1 MYKKPIEILEKY
13 FGYKEFRK
21 GQEEIINSILNKKD
35 VVAIMPTG
43 GGKSLCYQ
51 IPALILDGITIVIS
65 PLISLMKDQVDTL
78 NSMNIKS
85 SYINSSLSDNEIKN
99 ILNGVYNDEYKI
111 IYVAPE
117 RLDNYDFINVV
128 KRTNI
133 SQIAV
138 DEAHCISQWGHDF
151 RKSYTKISNFI
162 CDLEERPIVTSFTAT
177 ASTKVKEDI
186 IKNLKLQDYKEYIT
200 GFNRDNLEINIVKNC
215 SKKEYILNYM
225 EKNKDNSGIVYAA
238 TRKSVEAIYE
248 SLKRRNYS
256 VVKYHG
262 GLNNEER
269 QHYQELFVK
278 DEKNIMIATNAFG
291 MGIDKSNIRW
301 ILHYNMPQSIEN
313 YYQEIGRAGRDGE
326 KSKCTLLFSPQDIQT
341 QKLLIDSG
349 ISNMERKQSQYTKLQ
364 QIIDLVYSNDCYR
377 KSILNYFGE
386 EFENKCD
393 NCSNCLN
400 RGIMVD
406 KSEDAMKVISC
417 IVRMKRSYG
426 INMIVDVLRGS
437 KNKKVISLGFNS
449 LSTYGIMKNYKS
461 EDLKIFINTLISHG
475 YLDMVESVSN
485 NTSFAT
491 IRINN
496 MSKEVIKGNKK
507 VMLYEISSQED
518 EKEVNYLYD
527 KLKEI
532 RFIIAKTNNIAPYM
546 VFSDSTLME
555 MSKKY
560 PTNKEEMLDISGVG
574 EVKFDK
580 YGKIFVE
587 EIIKYT
593 DENNIKISNTNEEN
607 SNLKQ
612 YDEFLYVN
620 SNKEL
625 YERLKE
631 LRAFYAKK
639 ENTIFY
645 KILSKNTLKEISG
658 RYPVSEKEL
667 LDISGIGSVKFKKY
681 GEDIIKIVKE
691 YLEEKNMN
699 PPWQEKKKLNIVIDG
714 DNRKNNEIAL
724 DLLNQGKDLN
734 DVSLEVEVSPATLL
748 TYVNDYIIEGNT
760 LNFDLELSEY
770 YNENEKNKIL
780 KAIDE
785 CKSQSLNLIKKILP
799 SNIKYESIMAVII
812 ENNLNLSNKKKEL
825 C

>member
-85 SYINSSLSDNEIKN
+85 SYINSSLSDNKIKN
-99 ILNGVYNDEYKI
+99 ILNCVYNDEYKI

-117 RLDNYDFINVV
+117 RLDNYDFINVI
-128 KRTNI
+128 KRANI

-162 CDLEERPIVTSFTAT
+162 CDLEERPIVTAFTAT

-186 IKNLKLQDYKEYIT
+186 IKNLKLQNYKEYIT

-215 SKKEYILNYM
+215 NKKEYILSYM

-262 GLNNEER
+262 GLNNEDR

-326 KSKCTLLFSPQDIQT
+326 KSKCMLLFSPQDIQT

-349 ISNMERKQSQYTKLQ
+349 ISNMERKQSQYIKLQ

-437 KNKKVISLGFNS
+437 KNKKVISLGFNG
-449 LSTYGIMKNYKS
+449 LSTYGIMKNYKG

-507 VMLYEISSQED
+507 VMLYEIFSQED
-518 EKEVNYLYD
+518 EKEVNYLYE

-532 RFIIAKTNNIAPYM
+532 RFVVAKKNNIAPYM

-560 PTNKEEMLDISGVG
+560 PINKEEMLGISGVG

-580 YGKIFVE
+580 YGEMFIG

-593 DENNIKISNTNEEN
+593 DENNIKINSTKEEN

-658 RYPVSEKEL
+658 RYPISEKEL

-681 GEDIIKIVKE
+681 GEEIIKVVKE

-699 PPWQEKKKLNIVIDG
+699 PPWKEKKKLSIVIDG
-714 DNRKNNEIAL
+714 ENRKNNEIAL
-724 DLLNQGKDLN
+724 DLLNQGRELN

-748 TYVNDYIIEGNT
+748 TYVNDYIVEGNT
-760 LNFDLELSEY
+760 LNFDLELNEY
-770 YNENEKNKIL
+770 YNENEKDKIL

>member
-51 IPALILDGITIVIS
+51 IPALMLDGITIVIS

-99 ILNGVYNDEYKI
+99 ILNGVYNKEYKI

-117 RLDNYDFINVV
+117 RLDNYEFINTI
-128 KRTNI
+128 KRMNI
-133 SQIAV
+133 SQIAI

-151 RKSYTKISNFI
+151 RKSYTKISHFI
-162 CDLEERPIVTSFTAT
+162 YTLEKRPIITSFTAT

-186 IKNLKLQDYKEYIT
+186 IKNLKLQDYNEYIT
-200 GFNRDNLEINIVKNC
+200 GFNRDNLEIDIVKNC
-215 SKKEYILNYM
+215 NKKEYILNYI

-248 SLKRRNYS
+248 SLKKRNYS

-278 DEKNIMIATNAFG
+278 DDKNIMIATNAFG

-326 KSKCTLLFSPQDIQT
+326 KSRCTLLFSPQDIQT

-349 ISNMERKQSQYTKLQ
+349 ISNMERKQSQYNKLQ

-377 KSILNYFGE
+377 KNILNYFGE
-386 EFENKCD
+386 EFKNKCD

-400 RGIMVD
+400 RGVMVD

-426 INMIVDVLRGS
+426 INMIVDVLKGS
-437 KNKKVISLGFNS
+437 KNKKVINLGFNS

-461 EDLKIFINTLISHG
+461 EELKIFINTLISHG

-485 NTSFAT
+485 NTSFAI

-532 RFIIAKTNNIAPYM
+532 RFIVAKKNNIAPYM

-580 YGKIFVE
+580 YGEMFIE

-593 DENNIKISNTNEEN
+593 NENNIKISGKNEEN
-607 SNLKQ
+607 NNLKQ

-625 YERLKE
+625 YDRLKE

-639 ENTIFY
+639 ENIIFY

-667 LDISGIGSVKFKKY
+667 LDISGIGTVKFKKY
-681 GEDIIKIVKE
+681 GEDIIKVVKE

-699 PPWQEKKKLNIVIDG
+699 PAWQEKKKLNIVIDG

-760 LNFDLELSEY
+760 LNFDLKLSEH
-770 YNENEKNKIL
+770 YNESEKNKIL

-785 CKSQSLNLIKKILP
+785 CKSQNLNLIKKILP
-799 SNIKYESIMAVII
+799 SNIKYESIMSVII

>member
-85 SYINSSLSDNEIKN
+85 SYINSSLSDNKIKN

-117 RLDNYDFINVV
+117 RLDNYDFINVI
-128 KRTNI
+128 KRANI

-162 CDLEERPIVTSFTAT
+162 CDLEERPIVTAFTAT

-186 IKNLKLQDYKEYIT
+186 IKNLKLQNYKEYIT

-215 SKKEYILNYM
+215 NKKEYILSYM

-262 GLNNEER
+262 GLNNEDR

-349 ISNMERKQSQYTKLQ
+349 ISNMERKQSQYIKLQ

-400 RGIMVD
+400 RGIMID

-437 KNKKVISLGFNS
+437 KNKKVISLGFNG

-507 VMLYEISSQED
+507 VMLYEIFSQED
-518 EKEVNYLYD
+518 EKEVNYLYE

-532 RFIIAKTNNIAPYM
+532 RFVVAKKNNIAPYM

-560 PTNKEEMLDISGVG
+560 PINKEEMLGISGVG

-580 YGKIFVE
+580 YGEMFIG

-593 DENNIKISNTNEEN
+593 DENNIKINSTKEEN

-658 RYPVSEKEL
+658 RYPISEKEL

-681 GEDIIKIVKE
+681 GEEIIKVVKE

-699 PPWQEKKKLNIVIDG
+699 PPWKEKKKLSIVIDG
-714 DNRKNNEIAL
+714 ENRKNNEIAL
-724 DLLNQGKDLN
+724 DLLNQGRELN

-748 TYVNDYIIEGNT
+748 TYVNDYIVEGNT
-760 LNFDLELSEY
+760 LNFDLELNEY
-770 YNENEKNKIL
+770 YNENEKDKIL
-780 KAIDE
+780 KSIDE

>member
-21 GQEEIINSILNKKD
+21 GQEEIINSILSKKD
-35 VVAIMPTG
+35 VLAIMPTG

-51 IPALILDGITIVIS
+51 IPALMLDGITIVIS

-85 SYINSSLSDNEIKN
+85 SYINSSLSDNTITT
-99 ILNGVYNDEYKI
+99 ILNGIYNNEYKI
-111 IYVAPE
+111 VYVAPE
-117 RLDNYDFINVV
+117 RLDNYDFINIIKNV
-128 KRTNI
+128 NI

-151 RKSYTKISNFI
+151 RKSYTKIFDFI
-162 CDLEERPIVTSFTAT
+162 CSLEKRPVVTAFTAT

-186 IKNLKLQDYKEYIT
+186 INNLRLQNYNEYST
-200 GFNRDNLEINIVKNC
+200 GFNRDNLQIDIIKNC
-215 SKKEYILNYM
+215 NKKEYILNYI
-225 EKNKDNSGIVYAA
+225 EQNKHDSGIIYAA

-262 GLNNEER
+262 GLSNEER
-269 QHYQELFVK
+269 KQYQELFVN
-278 DEKNIMIATNAFG
+278 DEKSIMIATNAFG

-326 KSKCTLLFSPQDIQT
+326 KSKCIMLFSQQDIQT

-349 ISNMERKQSQYTKLQ
+349 ITNMERKQSQYFKLQ

-377 KSILNYFGE
+377 KNILNYFGE
-386 EFENKCD
+386 AFENKCD

-400 RGIMVD
+400 RGNIVD
-406 KSEDAMKVISC
+406 RSEDAMKVISC
-417 IVRMKRSYG
+417 IIRMKRSYG

-437 KNKKVISLGFNS
+437 KNKKVTNLGFNT

-461 EDLKIFINTLISHG
+461 EDLKIFINTLISQG
-475 YLDMVESVSN
+475 YLDMIESISN
-485 NTSFAT
+485 NNSFST

-507 VMLYEISSQED
+507 VMLYEITAEENYKQ
-518 EKEVNYLYD
+518 VNYLYE
-527 KLKEI
+527 KLKDI
-532 RFIIAKTNNIAPYM
+532 RFIVAKENNIAPYM

-560 PTNKEEMLDISGVG
+560 PRNKTEMLSISGVG
-574 EVKFDK
+574 EVKFEK
-580 YGKIFVE
+580 YGEIFIE
-587 EIIKYT
+587 EIIKYINENNIIVNDLN
-593 DENNIKISNTNEEN
+593 DENN
-607 SNLKQ
+607 NLKQ

-625 YERLKE
+625 YDRLKE

-658 RYPVSEKEL
+658 RYPINKEEL
-667 LDISGIGSVKFKKY
+667 LDITGIGSVKFNKY
-681 GEDIIKIVKE
+681 GEDIIKVVKE

-699 PPWQEKKKLNIVIDG
+699 PRWREKKKLKIVIDG
-714 DNRKNNEIAL
+714 DSRKNSEVAL
-724 DLLNQGKDLN
+724 DLLNQGKELDE
-734 DVSLEVEVSPATLL
+734 VSLEVEVSHATLL
-748 TYVNDYIIEGNT
+748 TYINEYILSGNI

-770 YNENEKNKIL
+770 YSENEKNKIL
-780 KAIDE
+780 RAMEE
-785 CKSQSLNLIKKILP
+785 CKSQNLNLIKKILP
-799 SNIKYESIMAVII
+799 PNIKYESIMSVII
-812 ENNLNLSNKKKEL
+812 ENNLNLIDKKKEL

>member
-13 FGYKEFRK
+13 FGYKKFRR
-21 GQEEIINSILNKKD
+21 GQEDIINSILSKKD
-35 VVAIMPTG
+35 VIAIMPTG

-51 IPALILDGITIVIS
+51 IPALMLDGITVVIS

-85 SYINSSLSDNEIKN
+85 SYINSSLSDSKIKE
-99 ILNGVYNDEYKI
+99 ILNGVYNNEYKI

-117 RLDNYDFINVV
+117 RLDNYEFINSI
-128 KRTNI
+128 KKTNI

-151 RKSYTKISNFI
+151 RKSYTKIYDFI
-162 CDLEERPIVTSFTAT
+162 YNLEKRPIVTAFTAT

-186 IKNLKLQDYKEYIT
+186 IKNLRLYDYKEYTT
-200 GFNRDNLEINIVKNC
+200 GFNRDNLEIDIVKNC
-215 SKKEYILNYM
+215 NKKEYILNYI
-225 EKNKDNSGIVYAA
+225 EKNKENSGIVYAA

-248 SLKRRNYS
+248 SLKKRNYS
-256 VVKYHG
+256 VAKYHG
-262 GLNNEER
+262 GLSNEER
-269 QHYQELFVK
+269 QHYQELFVN
-278 DEKNIMIATNAFG
+278 DEKNVMIVTNAFG

-349 ISNMERKQSQYTKLQ
+349 ISNMERKQSQYIKLQ

-377 KSILNYFGE
+377 KNILNYFGE

-417 IVRMKRSYG
+417 IIRMKRSYG
-426 INMIVDVLRGS
+426 INMIVDVLRES
-437 KNKKVISLGFNS
+437 KNKKVMNLGFNT

-475 YLDMVESVSN
+475 YLDMVESVSGN
-485 NTSFAT
+485 NSFAT

-507 VMLYEISSQED
+507 VMLYEITSQED

-532 RFIIAKTNNIAPYM
+532 RVIVAKENNIAPYM

-560 PTNKEEMLDISGVG
+560 PSNKDEMLLISGVG

-580 YGKIFVE
+580 YGEKFIE
-587 EIIKYT
+587 EIKIYMNENNVEISQID
-593 DENNIKISNTNEEN
+593 DEND
-607 SNLKQ
+607 NLKQ

-625 YERLKE
+625 YDRLKE

-658 RYPVSEKEL
+658 RYPVNEKEL
-667 LDISGIGSVKFKKY
+667 LDISGIGAVKYNKY
-681 GEDIIKIVKE
+681 GEAIIKVVKE
-691 YLEEKNMN
+691 YLDEKNMN
-699 PPWQEKKKLNIVIDG
+699 PKWQEKNKLKIVIDG

-734 DVSLEVEVSPATLL
+734 DVSLDVEVSQATLL
-748 TYVNDYIIEGNT
+748 TYVNDYILEGNI
-760 LNFDLELSEY
+760 LNFDLELNEY
-770 YNENEKNKIL
+770 YNDNEKKLIL

-785 CKSQSLNLIKKILP
+785 CKSQNLNLIKKILP
-799 SNIKYESIMAVII
+799 PSIKYESIMAVII
-812 ENNLNLSNKKKEL
+812 ENNLNLSDEKKEL

>member
-1 MYKKPIEILEKY
+1 MYKKTIEILEKY

-85 SYINSSLSDNEIKN
+85 TYINSSLSDNAIKN
-99 ILNGVYNDEYKI
+99 ILNDICNDEYKI
-111 IYVAPE
+111 IYIAPE
-117 RLDNYDFINVV
+117 RLDNYDFLNVI

-151 RKSYTKISNFI
+151 RKSYTKIAHFI
-162 CDLEERPIVTSFTAT
+162 YDLEKRPIVTAFTAT

-186 IKNLKLQDYKEYIT
+186 IKNLNLQDYKEYIT

-215 SKKEYILNYM
+215 SKREYILNYI
-225 EKNKDNSGIVYAA
+225 EKNKDDSGIVYAA

-248 SLKRRNYS
+248 SLKKRNYS
-256 VVKYHG
+256 VAKYHG

-269 QHYQELFVK
+269 QQHQELFVK

-301 ILHYNMPQSIEN
+301 ILHYNMPQSVEN

-349 ISNMERKQSQYTKLQ
+349 IPNMERKQSHYTKLQ

-417 IVRMKRSYG
+417 IIRMKRSYG

-437 KNKKVISLGFNS
+437 KNKKVINLGFNS

-496 MSKEVIKGNKK
+496 MSKDVIKGNKK

-518 EKEVNYLYD
+518 EKEINYLYD
-527 KLKEI
+527 KLKDI
-532 RFIIAKTNNIAPYM
+532 RFIMAKTNNIAPYM

-560 PTNKEEMLDISGVG
+560 PINKEEMLNISGVG

-580 YGKIFVE
+580 YGEMFIE

-625 YERLKE
+625 YNRLKE

-681 GEDIIKIVKE
+681 GEEIIKVVKE

-699 PPWQEKKKLNIVIDG
+699 PVWQEKKKLHLVIDG

-748 TYVNDYIIEGNT
+748 TYVNDYIIEGNS
-760 LNFDLELSEY
+760 LNFDLELCEY

-799 SNIKYESIMAVII
+799 SSIKYESIMAVII

>member
-1 MYKKPIEILEKY
+1 MYKKTIEILEKY

-21 GQEEIINSILNKKD
+21 GQKEIINSILNKKD

-78 NSMNIKS
+78 NSMNINS
-85 SYINSSLSDNEIKN
+85 TYINSSLSDNTIKN
-99 ILNGVYNDEYKI
+99 ILNGICNEEYKI

-117 RLDNYDFINVV
+117 RLDNYDFLNVI

-151 RKSYTKISNFI
+151 RKSYTKISHFI
-162 CDLEERPIVTSFTAT
+162 CDLEQRPIVTAFTAT

-186 IKNLKLQDYKEYIT
+186 IKNLNLQDYKEYIT

-215 SKKEYILNYM
+215 NKREYILNYI

-238 TRKSVEAIYE
+238 TRKSVDAIYE

-269 QHYQELFVK
+269 QHNQELFVK

-301 ILHYNMPQSIEN
+301 ILHYNMPQSVEN

-349 ISNMERKQSQYTKLQ
+349 IPNMERKQNHYTKLQ

-417 IVRMKRSYG
+417 IIRMKRSYG

-437 KNKKVISLGFNS
+437 KNKKVINLGFNS

-491 IRINN
+491 IRMNN
-496 MSKEVIKGNKK
+496 MSKDVIKGNKK
-507 VMLYEISSQED
+507 VMLYEISSQEE
-518 EKEVNYLYD
+518 EKEVNHLYD
-527 KLKEI
+527 KLKDI
-532 RFIIAKTNNIAPYM
+532 RFIMAKTNNIAPYM

-560 PTNKEEMLDISGVG
+560 PINKEEMLDISGVG

-580 YGKIFVE
+580 YGEMFIE

-593 DENNIKISNTNEEN
+593 DENNIKISKTNEEN
-607 SNLKQ
+607 GNLKQ

-620 SNKEL
+620 SNTEL
-625 YERLKE
+625 YNRLKE

-681 GEDIIKIVKE
+681 GEEIIKVVKE

-699 PPWQEKKKLNIVIDG
+699 PVWQEKKKLHIVIDG

-748 TYVNDYIIEGNT
+748 TYVNDYIVEGNS
-760 LNFDLELSEY
+760 LNFDLELCEY

-799 SNIKYESIMAVII
+799 SSIKYESIMAVII

>member
-85 SYINSSLSDNEIKN
+85 SYINSSLSDNKIKN

-117 RLDNYDFINVV
+117 RLDNYDFINVI
-128 KRTNI
+128 KRANI

-162 CDLEERPIVTSFTAT
+162 CDLEERPIVTAFTAT

-186 IKNLKLQDYKEYIT
+186 IKNLKLQNYKEYIT

-215 SKKEYILNYM
+215 NKKEYILSYM

-262 GLNNEER
+262 GLNNEDR

-326 KSKCTLLFSPQDIQT
+326 KSKCMLLFSPQDIQT

-349 ISNMERKQSQYTKLQ
+349 ISNMERKQSQYIKLQ

-437 KNKKVISLGFNS
+437 KNKKVISLGFNG
-449 LSTYGIMKNYKS
+449 LSTYGIMKNYKG

-507 VMLYEISSQED
+507 VMLYEIFSQED
-518 EKEVNYLYD
+518 EKEVNYLYE

-532 RFIIAKTNNIAPYM
+532 RFVVAKKNNIAPYM

-560 PTNKEEMLDISGVG
+560 PINKEEMLGISGVG

-580 YGKIFVE
+580 YGEMFIG

-593 DENNIKISNTNEEN
+593 DENNIKINSTKEEN

-658 RYPVSEKEL
+658 RYPISEKEL

-681 GEDIIKIVKE
+681 GEEIIKVVKE

-699 PPWQEKKKLNIVIDG
+699 PPWKEKKKLSIVIDG
-714 DNRKNNEIAL
+714 ENRKNNEIAL
-724 DLLNQGKDLN
+724 DLLNQGRELN

-748 TYVNDYIIEGNT
+748 TYVNDYIVEGNT
-760 LNFDLELSEY
+760 LNFDLELNEY
-770 YNENEKNKIL
+770 YNENEKDKIL

>member
-1 MYKKPIEILEKY
+1 MNKKPIEILEKY
-13 FGYKEFRK
+13 FGYKEFRP

-35 VVAIMPTG
+35 IVAIMPTG

-51 IPALILDGITIVIS
+51 IPALILEGITIVVS
-65 PLISLMKDQVDTL
+65 PLISLMKDQVDAL

-85 SYINSSLSDNEIKN
+85 TYINSSLSDNEINEKINNICKN
-99 ILNGVYNDEYKI
+99 RYEI

-117 RLDNYDFINVV
+117 RLDNYDFINLM
-128 KRTNI
+128 KRINI

-151 RKSYTKISNFI
+151 RRSYTKISDFI
-162 CDLEERPIVTSFTAT
+162 FNLKERPIITCFTAT

-186 IKNLKLQDYKEYIT
+186 IRNLGLYDYDSYTT
-200 GFNRDNLEINIVKNC
+200 GFNRENLEINIVKNC
-215 SKKEYILNYM
+215 NKKEYLLDYV
-225 EKNKDNSGIVYAA
+225 EKNKDDSGIIYAA
-238 TRKSVEAIYE
+238 TRKSVEAIHE
-248 SLKRRNYS
+248 SLERRGYS
-256 VVKYHG
+256 VAKYHG
-262 GLNNEER
+262 GLSSEER
-269 QHYQELFVK
+269 GNHQELFVN

-301 ILHYNMPQSIEN
+301 IIHYNMPQSIEN

-349 ISNMERKQSQYTKLQ
+349 ISNMNRKQSQYDKLQ
-364 QIIDLVYSNDCYR
+364 QMIDLVYSNDCYR
-377 KSILNYFGE
+377 KNILNYFGE
-386 EFENKCD
+386 EYKDKCD

-400 RGIMVD
+400 RGNIVD
-406 KSEDAMKVISC
+406 KTEDAMKVISC
-417 IVRMKRSYG
+417 ILRMKKSYG

-437 KNKKVISLGFNS
+437 KNKKVLNLGFNN
-449 LSTYGIMKNYKS
+449 LSTYGIMDNYKS

-475 YLDMVESVSN
+475 YLEMVESVSGN
-485 NTSFAT
+485 NSFAT
-491 IRINN
+491 IRVNN
-496 MSKEVIKGNKK
+496 ASKDIIKGNKK
-507 VMLYEISSQED
+507 VMLYEIILEDD
-518 EKEVNYLYD
+518 EKQVNSLYN

-532 RFIIAKTNNIAPYM
+532 RFITAKENNIAPYM

-560 PTNKEEMLDISGVG
+560 PKNKEEMLTISGVG

-580 YGKIFVE
+580 YGKYFIE
-587 EIIKYT
+587 EIKKYI
-593 DENNIKISNTNEEN
+593 DENNVTIKNKNDEN
-607 SNLKQ
+607 DNIKQ
-612 YDEFLYVN
+612 YDEFLYIT

-625 YERLKE
+625 YDRLKE

-658 RYPVSEKEL
+658 RYPTNEKEL
-667 LDISGIGSVKFKKY
+667 LDISGIGSVKFNKY
-681 GEDIIKIVKE
+681 GDDIIRLVKE
-691 YLEEKNMN
+691 YLEENNIKHK
-699 PPWQEKKKLNIVIDG
+699 WQEKKKLKIVIDG
-714 DNRKNNEIAL
+714 ENRKNNEIAL
-724 DLLNQGKDLN
+724 DLLNQGKSLN

-748 TYVNDYIIEGNT
+748 TYINDYILEGNT
-760 LNFDLELSEY
+760 LNFDIDLNDYYIESE
-770 YNENEKNKIL
+770 KDIIL
-780 KAIDE
+780 KAINE
-785 CKSQSLNLIKKILP
+785 CKSNNLNLIKKILP
-799 SNIKYESIMAVII
+799 PSFKYESIMAVII

>member
-85 SYINSSLSDNEIKN
+85 SYINSSLSDNKIKN

-117 RLDNYDFINVV
+117 RLDNYDFINVI
-128 KRTNI
+128 KRANI

-162 CDLEERPIVTSFTAT
+162 CDLEERPIVTAFTAT

-186 IKNLKLQDYKEYIT
+186 IKNLKLQNYKEYIT

-215 SKKEYILNYM
+215 NKKEYILSYM

-262 GLNNEER
+262 GLNNEDR

-349 ISNMERKQSQYTKLQ
+349 ISNMERKQSQYIKLQ

-437 KNKKVISLGFNS
+437 KNKKVISLGFNG

-507 VMLYEISSQED
+507 VMLYEIFSQED
-518 EKEVNYLYD
+518 EKEVNYLYE

-532 RFIIAKTNNIAPYM
+532 RFVVAKKNNIAPYM

-560 PTNKEEMLDISGVG
+560 PINKEEMLGISGVG

-580 YGKIFVE
+580 YGEMFIG

-593 DENNIKISNTNEEN
+593 DENNIKINSTKEEN

-658 RYPVSEKEL
+658 RYPISEKEL

-681 GEDIIKIVKE
+681 GEEIIRVVKE

-699 PPWQEKKKLNIVIDG
+699 PPWKEKKKLSIVIDG
-714 DNRKNNEIAL
+714 ENRKNNEIAL
-724 DLLNQGKDLN
+724 DLLNQGRELN

-748 TYVNDYIIEGNT
+748 TYVNDYIVEGNT
-760 LNFDLELSEY
+760 LNFDLELNEY
-770 YNENEKNKIL
+770 YNENEKDKIL

>member
-21 GQEEIINSILNKKD
+21 GQEDIINSILNKKD
-35 VVAIMPTG
+35 IIAIMPTG

-78 NSMNIKS
+78 NSINIKS
-85 SYINSSLSDNEIKN
+85 TYINSSLSDNEIKD
-99 ILNGVYNDEYKI
+99 ILTGINNKEYKI
-111 IYVAPE
+111 IYIAPE
-117 RLDNYDFINVV
+117 RLDNYEFISSIRNVH
-128 KRTNI
+128 I

-151 RKSYTKISNFI
+151 RKSYTQISNFI
-162 CDLEERPIVTSFTAT
+162 YQLEERPIITAFTAT
-177 ASTKVKEDI
+177 ASIKVKEDI
-186 IKNLKLQDYKEYIT
+186 IRNLRLQNYNEYTT
-200 GFNRDNLEINIVKNC
+200 GFDRDNLEINIIKNC
-215 SKKEYILNYM
+215 NKKEYLLNYV
-225 EKNKDNSGIVYAA
+225 EKNKNNSGIIYAN

-256 VVKYHG
+256 VAKYHG
-262 GLNNEER
+262 GMSNEER
-269 QHYQELFVK
+269 KDNQEAFVK

-301 ILHYNMPQSIEN
+301 VLHYNMPQSIEN

-349 ISNMERKQSQYTKLQ
+349 VSNIERKQSQYTKLQ
-364 QIIDLVYSNDCYR
+364 QMIDLIYSNDCYR

-386 EFENKCD
+386 IFEEKCE

-400 RGIMVD
+400 RGTMVD

-417 IVRMKRSYG
+417 VIRMKRSYG
-426 INMIVDVLRGS
+426 INMIVDVLRES
-437 KNKKVISLGFNS
+437 KNKKVISLGFNN

-475 YLDMVESVSN
+475 YLDMVESVSGN
-485 NTSFAT
+485 NSFAT

-496 MSKEVIKGNKK
+496 MSKEIIKGNKK
-507 VMLYEISSQED
+507 VMLYEITSE
-518 EKEVNYLYD
+518 ENENEYNELYD
-527 KLKEI
+527 KLKEV
-532 RFIIAKTNNIAPYM
+532 RFVIAKEHNIAPYM
-546 VFSDSTLME
+546 VFPDSTLME

-560 PTNKEEMLDISGVG
+560 PKDRNEMLLISGIG
-574 EVKFDK
+574 EIKFDK
-580 YGKIFVE
+580 YGEKFIEV
-587 EIIKYT
+587 IRNYIN
-593 DENNIKISNTNEEN
+593 ENNIETNHTNDEDDN
-607 SNLKQ
+607 IKQ
-612 YDEFLYVN
+612 YDEFLFIN

-631 LRAFYAKK
+631 LRDFYAKK

-658 RYPVSEKEL
+658 RYPTEKKEL
-667 LDISGIGSVKFKKY
+667 LDISGIGNVKYDKY
-681 GEDIIKIVKE
+681 GEPIIKVVKE
-691 YLEEKNMN
+691 YLEENNLNPTWKEKN
-699 PPWQEKKKLNIVIDG
+699 KLKIVIDG
-714 DNRKNNEIAL
+714 ENRKNNEIAL
-724 DLLNQGKDLN
+724 DLLNEGKDLN
-734 DVSLEVEVSPATLL
+734 DVSLEIEVSQATLL
-748 TYVNDYIIEGNT
+748 TYINDYILEGNT
-760 LNFDLELSEY
+760 LNFDINLSEY
-770 YNENEKNKIL
+770 YNDNERNMIL
-780 KAIDE
+780 NAIE
-785 CKSQSLNLIKKILP
+785 KCKSQNLNLIKKVVSP
-799 SNIKYESIMAVII
+799 NIKYESIMAVII
-812 ENNLNLSNKKKEL
+812 ENNLNLSDKKKEL

>member
-85 SYINSSLSDNEIKN
+85 SYINSSLSDNKIKN

-117 RLDNYDFINVV
+117 RLDNYDFINVI
-128 KRTNI
+128 KRANI

-162 CDLEERPIVTSFTAT
+162 CDLEERPIVTAFTAT

-186 IKNLKLQDYKEYIT
+186 IKNLKLQNYKEYIT

-215 SKKEYILNYM
+215 NKKEYILSYM

-262 GLNNEER
+262 GLNNEDR

-326 KSKCTLLFSPQDIQT
+326 KSKCMLLFSPQDIQT

-349 ISNMERKQSQYTKLQ
+349 ISNMERKQSQYIKLQ

-437 KNKKVISLGFNS
+437 KNKKVISLGFNG

-507 VMLYEISSQED
+507 VMLYEIFSQED
-518 EKEVNYLYD
+518 EKEVNYLYE

-532 RFIIAKTNNIAPYM
+532 RFIVAKKNNIAPYM

-560 PTNKEEMLDISGVG
+560 PINKEEMLGISGVG

-580 YGKIFVE
+580 YGEMFIG

-593 DENNIKISNTNEEN
+593 DENNIKINSTKEEN

-658 RYPVSEKEL
+658 RYPISEKEL

-681 GEDIIKIVKE
+681 GEEIIKVVKE

-699 PPWQEKKKLNIVIDG
+699 PPWKEKKKLSIVIDG
-714 DNRKNNEIAL
+714 ENRKNNEIAL
-724 DLLNQGKDLN
+724 DLLNQGRELN

-748 TYVNDYIIEGNT
+748 TYVNDYIVEGNT
-760 LNFDLELSEY
+760 LNFDLELNEY
-770 YNENEKNKIL
+770 YNENEKDKIL

>member
-1 MYKKPIEILEKY
+1 MYKKTIEILEKY

-85 SYINSSLSDNEIKN
+85 IYINSSLSDNAIKN
-99 ILNGVYNDEYKI
+99 ILNDICNEEYKI
-111 IYVAPE
+111 IYIAPE
-117 RLDNYDFINVV
+117 RLDNYDFLNVI

-151 RKSYTKISNFI
+151 RKSYTKIAHFI
-162 CDLEERPIVTSFTAT
+162 YDLEKRPIVTAFTAT

-186 IKNLKLQDYKEYIT
+186 IKNLNLQDYKEYIT

-215 SKKEYILNYM
+215 SKREYILNYI
-225 EKNKDNSGIVYAA
+225 EKNKDDSGIVYAA

-248 SLKRRNYS
+248 SLKKRNYS
-256 VVKYHG
+256 VAKYHG

-269 QHYQELFVK
+269 QQHQELFVK

-301 ILHYNMPQSIEN
+301 ILHYNMPQSVEN

-349 ISNMERKQSQYTKLQ
+349 IPNMERKQSHYTKLQ

-417 IVRMKRSYG
+417 IIRMKRSYG

-437 KNKKVISLGFNS
+437 KNKKVINLGFNS

-518 EKEVNYLYD
+518 EKEINYLYD
-527 KLKEI
+527 KLKDI
-532 RFIIAKTNNIAPYM
+532 RFIMAKTNNIAPYM

-560 PTNKEEMLDISGVG
+560 PINKEEMLDISGVG

-580 YGKIFVE
+580 YGEMFIE

-593 DENNIKISNTNEEN
+593 DENNIKISKTNEEN
-607 SNLKQ
+607 CNLKQ

-620 SNKEL
+620 SNTEL
-625 YERLKE
+625 YNRLKE
-631 LRAFYAKK
+631 LRAFYAQK

-658 RYPVSEKEL
+658 RYPVCEKEL

-681 GEDIIKIVKE
+681 GEEIIKVVKE

-699 PPWQEKKKLNIVIDG
+699 PVWQEKKKLHIVIDG

-748 TYVNDYIIEGNT
+748 TYVNDYIIEGKSI
-760 LNFDLELSEY
+760 NFDLELCEY

-799 SNIKYESIMAVII
+799 SSIKYESIMAVII

>member
-85 SYINSSLSDNEIKN
+85 SYINSSLSDNKIKN

-117 RLDNYDFINVV
+117 RLDNYDFINVI
-128 KRTNI
+128 KRANI

-162 CDLEERPIVTSFTAT
+162 CDLEERPIVTAFTAT

-186 IKNLKLQDYKEYIT
+186 IKNLKLQNYKEYIT

-215 SKKEYILNYM
+215 NKKEYILSYM

-262 GLNNEER
+262 GLNNEDR

-349 ISNMERKQSQYTKLQ
+349 ISNMERKQSQYIKLQ

-437 KNKKVISLGFNS
+437 KNKKVISLGFNG

-507 VMLYEISSQED
+507 VMLYEIFSQED
-518 EKEVNYLYD
+518 EKEVNYLYE

-532 RFIIAKTNNIAPYM
+532 RFVVAKKNNIAPYM

-560 PTNKEEMLDISGVG
+560 PINKEEMLGISGVG

-580 YGKIFVE
+580 YGEMFIG

-593 DENNIKISNTNEEN
+593 DENNIKINSTKEEN

-658 RYPVSEKEL
+658 RYPISEKEL

-681 GEDIIKIVKE
+681 GEEIIKVVKE

-699 PPWQEKKKLNIVIDG
+699 PPWKEKKKLSIVIDG
-714 DNRKNNEIAL
+714 ENRKNNEIAL
-724 DLLNQGKDLN
+724 DLLNQGRELN

-748 TYVNDYIIEGNT
+748 TYVNDYIVEGNT
-760 LNFDLELSEY
+760 LNFDLELNEY
-770 YNENEKNKIL
+770 YNENEKDKIL

>member
-78 NSMNIKS
+78 NSINIKS
-85 SYINSSLSDNEIKN
+85 TYINSSLSDNAIKN
-99 ILNGVYNDEYKI
+99 ILNGICNEEYKI

-117 RLDNYDFINVV
+117 RLDNYDFLNVI

-133 SQIAV
+133 SQIAI

-151 RKSYTKISNFI
+151 RKSYTKISHFI
-162 CDLEERPIVTSFTAT
+162 CDLEKRPIVTSFTAT

-186 IKNLKLQDYKEYIT
+186 IKNLNLQDYKEFIT

-215 SKKEYILNYM
+215 NKKEYILNYI

-248 SLKRRNYS
+248 SLKKRNYS

-269 QHYQELFVK
+269 QHYQEQFVK
-278 DEKNIMIATNAFG
+278 DEKNIIIATNAFG

-301 ILHYNMPQSIEN
+301 ILHYNMPQSVEN
-313 YYQEIGRAGRDGE
+313 YYQEIGRAGRDGQ

-349 ISNMERKQSQYTKLQ
+349 IPNMERKQSHYTKLQ

-417 IVRMKRSYG
+417 IIRMKRSYG

-437 KNKKVISLGFNS
+437 KNKKVINLGFNS

-496 MSKEVIKGNKK
+496 MSKDVIKSNEK

-518 EKEVNYLYD
+518 EKEVNHLYD

-546 VFSDSTLME
+546 IFSDSTLME

-560 PTNKEEMLDISGVG
+560 PTTKEEMLDISGVG
-574 EVKFDK
+574 EIKFDK
-580 YGKIFVE
+580 YGEMFIE
-587 EIIKYT
+587 EIKKYT
-593 DENNIKISNTNEEN
+593 DENNIKISKTNEEN

-620 SNKEL
+620 SNTEL
-625 YERLKE
+625 YNRLKE

-681 GEDIIKIVKE
+681 GEDIIKVVKE

-699 PPWQEKKKLNIVIDG
+699 PVWQEK
-714 DNRKNNEIAL
+714 R
-724 DLLNQGKDLN
+724 
-734 DVSLEVEVSPATLL
+734 
-748 TYVNDYIIEGNT
+748 
-760 LNFDLELSEY
+760 
-770 YNENEKNKIL
+770 
-780 KAIDE
+780 
-785 CKSQSLNLIKKILP
+785 NLI
-799 SNIKYESIMAVII
+799 
-812 ENNLNLSNKKKEL
+812 
-825 C
+825 

>member
-85 SYINSSLSDNEIKN
+85 SYINSSLSENKIKN

-117 RLDNYDFINVV
+117 RLDNYDFINVI
-128 KRTNI
+128 KRANI

-186 IKNLKLQDYKEYIT
+186 IKNLKLQNYKEYIT

-215 SKKEYILNYM
+215 NKKEYILSYM

-262 GLNNEER
+262 GLNNEDR

-349 ISNMERKQSQYTKLQ
+349 ISNMERKQSQYIKLQ

-437 KNKKVISLGFNS
+437 KNKKVISLGFNG

-496 MSKEVIKGNKK
+496 ISKEVIKGNKK
-507 VMLYEISSQED
+507 VMLYEIFSQED
-518 EKEVNYLYD
+518 EKEVNYLYE

-532 RFIIAKTNNIAPYM
+532 RFVVAKKNNIAPYM

-560 PTNKEEMLDISGVG
+560 PINKEEMLGISGVG

-580 YGKIFVE
+580 YGEMFIG

-593 DENNIKISNTNEEN
+593 DENNIKINSTKEEN

-658 RYPVSEKEL
+658 RYPISEKEL

-681 GEDIIKIVKE
+681 GEEIIRVVKE

-699 PPWQEKKKLNIVIDG
+699 PPWKEKKKLSIVIDG
-714 DNRKNNEIAL
+714 ENRKNNEIAL
-724 DLLNQGKDLN
+724 DLLNQGRELN

-748 TYVNDYIIEGNT
+748 TYVNDYIVEGNT
-760 LNFDLELSEY
+760 LNFDLELNEY
-770 YNENEKNKIL
+770 YNENEKDKIL